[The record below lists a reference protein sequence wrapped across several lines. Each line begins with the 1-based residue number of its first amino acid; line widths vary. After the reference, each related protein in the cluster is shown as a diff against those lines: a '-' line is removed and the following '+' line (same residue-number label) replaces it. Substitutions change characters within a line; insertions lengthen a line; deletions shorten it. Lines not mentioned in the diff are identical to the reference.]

1 MSMQALNHLVARSI
15 VDPSVVSA
23 FGAGDLDPILCDL
36 GFSGEL
42 RTSLSGLQAS
52 SWAEFAVAGLPGGPG
67 VRNAGEPLPA
77 AFAAGGPEAAMPT
90 TSGREHVGMIL
101 DRPGRAPLVPAQSG
115 ARTRRI
121 SRGGGA
127 AGSG

>member
-1 MSMQALNHLVARSI
+1 MSMHALNHLVARSI

-52 SWAEFAVAGLPGGPG
+52 SWAEFAVLAYRAIQAFETPVSRFQLPSPLEGL
-67 VRNAGEPLPA
+67 RRDADNL
-77 AFAAGGPEAAMPT
+77 
-90 TSGREHVGMIL
+90 GREHV
-101 DRPGRAPLVPAQSG
+101 A
-115 ARTRRI
+115 
-121 SRGGGA
+121 
-127 AGSG
+127 